1 MLGGDR
7 MADVSWLNNWGN
19 FKAQLNNKFKQ
30 QDEAIA
36 TTEHNI
42 SNSVNAVN
50 DIASHGGFIKLCSLN
65 GKGTGAFV
73 DISSLMSDTS
83 VHFNDYDMLLLK
95 NNSDYVVYFKGSGD
109 TFIEYQDAYALSS
122 KDRKV
127 LGRNKDNWFCSFG
140 ESNTSNVGHAGTTL
154 TLAGS
159 GTGAIINVDVYGVKF
174 ADV

>member
-7 MADVSWLNNWGN
+7 MADISWSNIWGN

-36 TTEHNI
+36 TTEHNM

-95 NNSDYVVYFKGSGD
+95 NNSDYVVYFKGEGS
-109 TFIEYQDAYALSS
+109 TFINYQDSHSISAKSRS
-122 KDRKV
+122 V
-127 LGRNKDNWFCSFG
+127 LGRKADNWFAPFG
-140 ESNTSNVGHAGTTL
+140 AYREGTTL